1 MIPTPPPVPMVHRA
15 PSQARDA
22 DHAFLRLFQQ
32 ASRLVS
38 PPMPASTRP
47 VGAGTALVSSAVT
60 VTVPGVLVKGTG
72 SSIKNVESAGF
83 DAPAIGTTLIVN
95 PSLTWVRIGPQ
106 KLAL

>member
-1 MIPTPPPVPMVHRA
+1 
-15 PSQARDA
+15 
-22 DHAFLRLFQQ
+22 
-32 ASRLVS
+32 
-38 PPMPASTRP
+38 
-47 VGAGTALVSSAVT
+47 

-106 KLAL
+106 RLAL